1 MNLIIIAFI
10 VTYLFISFYFARNW
24 LKFFKSSSTPTP
36 ENLFLSLI
44 VLVLIVV
51 SWPFLF
57 PLYLITYSLSFVVK
71 RLFSVKPKNTYC
83 HQSNLALPLTV
94 TNIYENERV

>member
-1 MNLIIIAFI
+1 MITAFI

-24 LKFFKSSSTPTP
+24 LKFFKSSSTPTT
-36 ENLFLSLI
+36 ENLFLSVIIL
-44 VLVLIVV
+44 LLIVV

-57 PLYLITYSLSFVVK
+57 PLYLITYVLSFVVK

-83 HQSNLALPLTV
+83 QQSNLALPLTV

>member
-57 PLYLITYSLSFVVK
+57 PLYLITYGLSFVVK